1 MATETTK
8 YPFLLQND
16 TNNFVLNNQTHTL
29 NNGRQYKDYDFN
41 YLFTSKLI
49 NPQKIIANENASER
63 ASLSAINLFDKSNEN
78 YEKEQEAAAVK
89 KAEEIAPAAQSL
101 ITLIND
107 YTIPSINKENSKN
120 IVNKREV
127 NQKEFSKRF
136 TQENKDIIKS
146 ILESQ
151 VFQSEL
157 TKNGFKEKFRGLLN
171 KLGDEDEDKLKILTE
186 IILSLPESTK
196 KIYINDKDSLNLET
210 ITSLYKNDNKPMED
224 SV

>member
-1 MATETTK
+1 MANETKK

-16 TNNFVLNNQTHTL
+16 TNNFVLND
-29 NNGRQYKDYDFN
+29 YKFN
-41 YLFTSKLI
+41 YLFTSNLI
-49 NPQKIIANENASER
+49 NPQENIA
-63 ASLSAINLFDKSNEN
+63 LQSAINLFDKSNEN
-78 YEKEQEAAAVK
+78 YEIEQEAMAVK
-89 KAEEIAPAAQSL
+89 KEEEAATKRAEKEAAAQSL

-107 YTIPSINKENSKN
+107 YTIPSINKENSNN
-120 IVNKREV
+120 IVKKREV

-157 TKNGFKEKFRGLLN
+157 TKKEFKEKFRGLLN

-210 ITSLYKNDNKPMED
+210 ITSLYVNTVKED
-224 SV
+224 EV